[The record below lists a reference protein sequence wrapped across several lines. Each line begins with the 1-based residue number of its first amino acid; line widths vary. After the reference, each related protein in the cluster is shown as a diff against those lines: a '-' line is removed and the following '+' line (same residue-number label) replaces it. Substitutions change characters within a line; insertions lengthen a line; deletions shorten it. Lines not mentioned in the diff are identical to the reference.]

1 MRMEP
6 KDRRALVEAAL
17 GKRPFD
23 LLIQNVQLVNVFT
36 GEIYPAEVGIYDG
49 FIAHVEANPDK
60 ENREKSVMEAVETFD
75 GEGQFLVPGFID
87 SHVHVESGMM
97 TPAHYSEVVVPHGTT
112 TIISDPH
119 EIANVLGIEGVEYM
133 HDASES
139 LPVRH
144 FLLAPSCVPSV
155 PEMEGAGAVFGVE
168 EVSRLL
174 DLERVIGIGEVMDY
188 PGVINGSERMQA
200 ILELALKR
208 DVFIQGHAPAV
219 RGRDLS
225 AYLCAGNESCH
236 ETRIGFNAREK
247 IRNGLVVDARE
258 SSMSQ
263 NVSGIIEAT
272 KEFDSPINLT
282 ICTDDREPKDLV
294 ELGHV
299 SHGVREAVASG
310 MDPVRAI
317 RHATL
322 YPAKEVGMKNIGAI
336 APGFTADLQLLP
348 DLETFHPTSVFMDG
362 ALVAKNGLCTVTI
375 EKQKFEVESKNTM
388 NLRIPDSSELQIHAQ
403 GRRAKCHIIEYVS
416 MNGARTQLIEEW
428 IPVVDG
434 ALDLSKTDLYY
445 VTVMNRYGTG
455 DFSVG
460 LVRGFGLQEGSV
472 GSTVAHDCHNLSLIY
487 RDPDEA
493 IAIAETLQKC
503 GGGMAYAKNGT
514 VQAVLELPIAGI
526 LSAHPGK
533 NVVKEIEIV
542 SSGIRELGIENQAP
556 HMRAATIALPVIPDV
571 KMSDLGMIDVVKQEF
586 VPIVIETE

>member
-6 KDRRALVEAAL
+6 KNRRALVEAAL
-17 GKRPFD
+17 GQRPFD

-36 GEIYPAEVGIYDG
+36 GEIYPAEVGVYDG
-49 FIAHVEANPDK
+49 YIAHVEANPDK
-60 ENREKSVMEAVETFD
+60 EDREKPVLEAVETFD
-75 GEGQFLVPGFID
+75 GQGQYLVPGFVD

-97 TPAHYSEVVVPHGTT
+97 TPAHYSEVIAPHGTT

-119 EIANVLGIEGVEYM
+119 EIANVLGVEGVEYM
-133 HDASES
+133 HEASES

-155 PEMEGAGAVFGVE
+155 PGMEGAGAVFDVK
-168 EVSRLL
+168 EVSQCL
-174 DLERVIGIGEVMDY
+174 DMGRVIGIGEVMDY
-188 PGVINGSERMQA
+188 PGVLNGSERMQE
-200 ILELALKR
+200 ILELALER

-225 AYLCAGNESCH
+225 AYLCAGIESCH

-247 IRNGLVVDARE
+247 VRNGLVVDARE

-263 NVSGIIEAT
+263 NVSGIIKET

-299 SHGVREAVASG
+299 SHGVRKAVDSG

-322 YPAKEVGMKNIGAI
+322 YPAVEVGMKNIGAI
-336 APGFTADLQLLP
+336 APGYTADFQLLP
-348 DLETFHPTSVFMDG
+348 DLENFRPTAVFMEG
-362 ALVAKNGLCTVTI
+362 ALVAKNGACTVTI

-388 NLRIPDSSELQIHAQ
+388 NLQIPDSSDLQIHAD
-403 GRRAKCHIIEYVS
+403 GRRAKCHVIEYMS
-416 MNGARTQLIEEW
+416 MNGARTRLAEEW
-428 IPVVDG
+428 VPVVDG
-434 ALDLSKTDLYY
+434 VLDLSKTDLYY
-445 VTVMNRYGTG
+445 VTIMNRYGTG
-455 DFSVG
+455 DFSIG
-460 LVRGFGLQEGSV
+460 LVRGFGLNEGSV
-472 GSTVAHDCHNLSLIY
+472 GSTVAHDCHNLSLVY
-487 RDPDEA
+487 RDPEEA

-514 VQAVLELPIAGI
+514 VHGVLELPIAGL
-526 LSAHPGK
+526 LSKHPGK

-542 SSGIRELGIENQAP
+542 STGIREMGIDNQAP

-586 VPIVIETE
+586 IQVVIETE